1 MTTLAELVRLKVK
14 LHELMVKDSL
24 TISARMSDILAQE
37 AQERAVPS
45 PTPTPSSSPKPTSL
59 MSTSQPLPL
68 LTPVVV
74 PRSTAD
80 TLAGEEYLDSVQ
92 AHVTSVGSSR
102 GSVSSAILLFENM
115 TLGTKAADP
124 AARSPS
130 SPLPFP
136 HAGTPPRGGAA
147 STIAP
152 RRRLAFMANKGERA
166 AEEQPLEPSAGVKTA
181 RA

>member
-1 MTTLAELVRLKVK
+1 MTTLAEIVRLKVK
-14 LHELMVKDSL
+14 LHQHMVE
-24 TISARMSDILAQE
+24 DILAQE
-37 AQERAVPS
+37 AQERAAPS
-45 PTPTPSSSPKPTSL
+45 PTPTPSSSPKPTTL
-59 MSTSQPLPL
+59 LSTSQPLPL

-80 TLAGEEYLDSVQ
+80 ASPEESLDSVQ

-115 TLGTKAADP
+115 TLGTKAAEP

-130 SPLPFP
+130 SLLPFP

-152 RRRLAFMANKGERA
+152 RRRLAFMVNKGERA

-181 RA
+181 PARAAA